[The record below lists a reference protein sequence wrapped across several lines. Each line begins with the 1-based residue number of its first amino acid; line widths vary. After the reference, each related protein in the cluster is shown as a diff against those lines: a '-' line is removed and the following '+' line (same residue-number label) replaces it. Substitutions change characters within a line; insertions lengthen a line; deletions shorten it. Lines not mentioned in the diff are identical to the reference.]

1 MLHKNTAI
9 QWQCVGQTRIDWK
22 CESSDCWVVEIY
34 NAENRVKRIE
44 MLSDID
50 SFVEMIQQ
58 IFHVQSKMFTV
69 EELIKLLNLSVYIDD
84 LGFQVDAYL
93 AKSLGNTDETLKFGH
108 LLSSDGTNV
117 IFDVG
122 IDDEEVERTFDEFR
136 ELYKGL
142 VWHVRD
148 FDLL

>member
-1 MLHKNTAI
+1 MCFI
-9 QWQCVGQTRIDWK
+9 VYDEDFCCDWFVGWK
-22 CESSDCWVVEIY
+22 CESSDCWVVEVY
-34 NAENRVKRIE
+34 NSENRVKRIE
-44 MLSDID
+44 MLSETD
-50 SFVEMIQQ
+50 SFSELIQQ
-58 IFHVQSKMFTV
+58 IFHAQSKMFTV
-69 EELIKLLNLSVYIDD
+69 EEMIKLLNLSVYISD
-84 LGFQVDAYL
+84 LEFRVDAYL

>member
-1 MLHKNTAI
+1 
-9 QWQCVGQTRIDWK
+9 
-22 CESSDCWVVEIY
+22 
-34 NAENRVKRIE
+34 
-44 MLSDID
+44 
-50 SFVEMIQQ
+50 
-58 IFHVQSKMFTV
+58 MFTV
-69 EELIKLLNLSVYIDD
+69 EEMIKLLNLSVYISD
-84 LGFQVDAYL
+84 LEFRVDAYL